1 MKLSK
6 MHLRTLRE
14 ASKEAELESH
24 QLLIRANMI
33 SLAGFVPYKE
43 IDIQFTGLRPGEK
56 LYEEV
61 LANKENT
68 IPTELDKVMIACVRE
83 NALEEVQP
91 YYKKLEELALNVA
104 IDDTVRVLKELIPE
118 YKSLNS
124 EFADM
129 DKAEEK
135 NQQHK

>member
-1 MKLSK
+1 
-6 MHLRTLRE
+6 
-14 ASKEAELESH
+14 
-24 QLLIRANMI
+24 
-33 SLAGFVPYKE
+33 
-43 IDIQFTGLRPGEK
+43 
-56 LYEEV
+56 
-61 LANKENT
+61 
-68 IPTELDKVMIACVRE
+68 MIACVRE